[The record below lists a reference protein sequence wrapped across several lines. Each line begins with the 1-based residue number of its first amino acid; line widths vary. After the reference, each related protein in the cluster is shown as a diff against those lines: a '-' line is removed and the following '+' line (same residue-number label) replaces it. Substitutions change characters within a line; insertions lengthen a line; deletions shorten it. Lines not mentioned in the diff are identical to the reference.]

1 MVFLESTHMI
11 VKECFIEDLDLKYFI
26 GINQISLNYQDLI
39 ELNNLKN
46 DKEALE
52 FLISLASQINEDI
65 KDIVVQFIDD
75 ELILNQEHI
84 FKSIYFV
91 QKAFKNNLNISK
103 SKSMEELLYL
113 SSQRQIKKGI
123 EAFGVKIQEL
133 KNGKLTYLILSQN
146 NNIDNINQEILQRI
160 NGKNMEITINNIS
173 IEKLEKIKQY
183 FNISNNQIN
192 SIINSYDKQ
201 EVADNENL
209 NLSILAI
216 HDILCEKMSILSLE
230 KIKTD

>member
-1 MVFLESTHMI
+1 MI